1 MGSGN
6 YDAVLL
12 VSFGGPERREDVIPF
27 LENVTRGRSVPP
39 ERLLEVAKHYYEFGG
54 KSPINDQNRLLE
66 AALRTELSRRG
77 PELPVYWGNRNW
89 HPLLR
94 DTIRTMATEGVKR
107 AIAFVTSAYSSYSGC
122 RQYRENIEEAR
133 DELGGL
139 APKIDKIRPF
149 FNHPGFIEAM
159 AHLVRSGLDVANF
172 ETAREFTMLYSA
184 HSIPSAM
191 AETCRYVD
199 QLKEAAGLV
208 SERVGIADWELV
220 FQSRS
225 GPPSQPWL
233 GPDIND
239 RLRTLPSQGVKRV
252 CVTPIGF
259 LSDHIEV
266 LHDLDTEAAG
276 VAKESGL
283 GFIRTPTVGT
293 DPRFVAGVR
302 DLIAE
307 RVLSSTS
314 RKAVGAMPPCP
325 DVCPADCCPRPPSR
339 RHSGQ
344 CGGGVSAQRA
354 RPQG

>member
-1 MGSGN
+1 M
-6 YDAVLL
+6 LL

-27 LENVTRGRSVPP
+27 LENVTRGRSVPT
-39 ERLLEVAKHYYEFGG
+39 ERLVEVAKHYYEFGG
-54 KSPINDQNRLLE
+54 KSPINEQNRLLE

-77 PELPVYWGNRNW
+77 PELPIYWGNRNW

-94 DTIRTMATEGVKR
+94 DTIRTMAGHGVKR

-133 DELGGL
+133 DALGGL
-139 APKIDKIRPF
+139 APEIDKIRPF

-159 AHLVRSGLDVANF
+159 AHLVGSRLDVAGF
-172 ETAREFTMLYSA
+172 EMEKGSRILYTA
-184 HSIPSAM
+184 HSIPTAM
-191 AETCRYVD
+191 ADTCKYVE
-199 QLKEAAGLV
+199 QLHEAARLV
-208 SERVGIADWELV
+208 SERAGITDWELV

-239 RLRTLPSQGVKRV
+239 RLRTMSSLGVKQV

-276 VAKESGL
+276 VAKDSGL
-283 GFIRTPTVGT
+283 GFIRIPTVGT

-307 RVLSSTS
+307 RVLASPS
-314 RKAVGAMPPCP
+314 RIAIGSMPPCP
-325 DVCPADCCPRPPSR
+325 DVCPVDCCPRPPSR
-339 RHSGQ
+339 RPLERFGEA
-344 CGGGVSAQRA
+344 VRA
-354 RPQG
+354 